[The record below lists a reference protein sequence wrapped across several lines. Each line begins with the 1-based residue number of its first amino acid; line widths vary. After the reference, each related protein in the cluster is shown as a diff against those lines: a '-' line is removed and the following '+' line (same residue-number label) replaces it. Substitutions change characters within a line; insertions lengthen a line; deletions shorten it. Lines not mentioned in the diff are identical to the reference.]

1 MDRKHIVTIAAIIII
16 ASGASTAYIMTEQGT
31 DTTIVNDMNIVDVI
45 QGSNNVSRLEDLEQG
60 SSSVKV
66 PAVDN
71 YGTGV
76 VTFVKVSAL
85 KGSGKTLVDIDQ
97 LIYWGDTQYSIQ
109 VSKFVAEYY
118 TGYNLSKTDVMYSI
132 ETNANL
138 IEGPSAGAALTIA
151 TISALYDQP
160 VKDNV
165 MITGTISP
173 DGTIGSVGGVLEKA
187 IAAKDVGAT
196 LFLVPFGQSEQ
207 NYFERTIACEP
218 IGPIKY
224 CTTQYIPISTNI
236 GEDVGIEVIE
246 VLSIEEALPYFI
258 DLSDDKTQ
266 NTE

>member
-16 ASGASTAYIMTEQGT
+16 SSGASTAYIMTEQGT
-31 DTTIVNDMNIVDVI
+31 ETTIVNDMNVVDVI
-45 QGSNNVSRLEDLEQG
+45 QGTSDLNSMADLEQG

-71 YGTGV
+71 SGTGV

-97 LIYWGDTQYSIQ
+97 LIYWADTQYSIQ
-109 VSKFVAEYY
+109 VSKFVAEYA
-118 TGYNLSKTDVMYSI
+118 TGYNLSNTDVMYSI

-138 IEGPSAGAALTIA
+138 IEGPSAGAALTVA

-160 VKDNV
+160 VKEDV

-173 DGTIGSVGGVLEKA
+173 DGTIGQVGGVLEKA

-196 LFLVPFGQSEQ
+196 LFLVPPGQSQE
-207 NYFERTIACEP
+207 NYYERVTVCEP
-218 IGPIKY
+218 IGPIRY
-224 CTTQYIPISTNI
+224 CTTQYIPVSANI
-236 GEDVGIEVIE
+236 GDEVGIEVIE
-246 VLSIEEALPYFI
+246 VAAIQEALPHFI
-258 DLSDDKTQ
+258 DFSDDDV
-266 NTE
+266 